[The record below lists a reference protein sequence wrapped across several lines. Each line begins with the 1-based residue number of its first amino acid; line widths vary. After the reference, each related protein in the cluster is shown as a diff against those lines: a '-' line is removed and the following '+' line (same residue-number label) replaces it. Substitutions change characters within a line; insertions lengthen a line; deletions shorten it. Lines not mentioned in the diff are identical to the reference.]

1 MRIRWRDFEIPN
13 SVICEDESRKSTY
26 GKFYV
31 EPFERGFGIT
41 VGNSLRRIL
50 LSSLEGAALVY
61 AKIEGVQ
68 HEFTS
73 MTGVYEDVTEVVL
86 NLKNVLMLIEGNA
99 DEVELKIRVDK
110 AGDVTAG
117 DIEHGP
123 EVTIVNP
130 DLLIAKLTQDIP
142 FNVDLR
148 ARKGRGYATA
158 PENRDGDNEIGVI
171 WMDSSFSPVSRVRYK
186 TENTRVGQ
194 LTNYDRLV
202 LEIWTNGALKPEM
215 ALVEASKILRKHLN
229 PFIQYSNIGA
239 VVQPEEQVVAEETTE
254 SPDLDELRKK
264 LEMPISAL
272 ALGVRAYNCL
282 DGESIRTVGQLV
294 AWKEPDL
301 LRVRNFGQTTLDEIK
316 AKLVEIGLDLGMEVP
331 ASISVEPVGMHI
343 SAAIPQDPMPEYQ
356 VPISEEPQVPAP
368 GFEEPQVPA
377 PDLEEPQVP
386 APDLEEPQVPASD
399 LEEPVPGPADADDSD
414 AEAGVDISAGTI

>member
-13 SVICEDESRKSTY
+13 SVVCEEESRESTY
-26 GKFYV
+26 GRFFV

-73 MTGVYEDVTEVVL
+73 MTGVYEDVPVVVL
-86 NLKNVLMLIEGNA
+86 NLKDVEMQIEGDV
-99 DEVELKIRVDK
+99 DEVDLKIRVDK

-130 DLLIAKLTQDIP
+130 ELHLAKLTQDIP
-142 FNVDLR
+142 FNIDLK
-148 ARKGRGYATA
+148 ARKGRGYNTA

-171 WMDSSFSPVSRVRYK
+171 WMDSAFSPVSRVRYK

-229 PFIQYSNIGA
+229 PFVQYSDIGIA
-239 VVQPEEQVVAEETTE
+239 VQPEEQVVVEESVE
-254 SPDLDELRKK
+254 APDFDELRKK

-272 ALGVRAYNCL
+272 SLGVRAYNCL

-294 AWKEPDL
+294 PWKESDL
-301 LRVRNFGQTTLDEIK
+301 LKVRNFGQTTLDEIK
-316 AKLVEIGLDLGMEVP
+316 AKLIEIGMDLGMDVP
-331 ASISVEPVGMHI
+331 AGSIPQDPVGLHI
-343 SAAIPQDPMPEYQ
+343 SAAIPQDAGAESIPQDAGAESIPQDAGAESIPQ
-356 VPISEEPQVPAP
+356 DAGAESE
-368 GFEEPQVPA
+368 
-377 PDLEEPQVP
+377 
-386 APDLEEPQVPASD
+386 
-399 LEEPVPGPADADDSD
+399 DAGAESED
-414 AEAGVDISAGTI
+414 AEASIDTSAGTLQ

>member
-13 SVICEDESRKSTY
+13 SVVCEEESRESTY
-26 GKFYV
+26 GRFFV

-73 MTGVYEDVTEVVL
+73 MTGVYEDVPVVVL
-86 NLKNVLMLIEGNA
+86 NLKDVDMQIEGA
-99 DEVELKIRVDK
+99 VDEVDLKIRVDK

-123 EVTIVNP
+123 EVTIINP
-130 DLLIAKLTQDIP
+130 ELHLAKLTQDIP
-142 FNVDLR
+142 FNVDLK
-148 ARKGRGYATA
+148 ARKGRGYNTA

-229 PFIQYSNIGA
+229 PFVQYSEIGVA
-239 VVQPEEQVVAEETTE
+239 VQPEEQVVVEETVE
-254 SPDLDELRKK
+254 SPDFDELRKK

-272 ALGVRAYNCL
+272 SLGVRAYNCL

-294 AWKEPDL
+294 AWKESDL
-301 LRVRNFGQTTLDEIK
+301 LKVRNFGQTTLDEIK
-316 AKLVEIGLDLGMEVP
+316 AKLIEIGMDLGMDVP
-331 ASISVEPVGMHI
+331 AGSVPQEPAGLHI
-343 SAAIPQDPMPEYQ
+343 SAAIPQD
-356 VPISEEPQVPAP
+356 
-368 GFEEPQVPA
+368 
-377 PDLEEPQVP
+377 
-386 APDLEEPQVPASD
+386 
-399 LEEPVPGPADADDSD
+399 
-414 AEAGVDISAGTI
+414 AGVDIPQDAGVDIPQDAGVDIPQDAGVDIPQDAGVESEDAEVESEDAEVESEDAEASIDTSAGTLQ

>member
-13 SVICEDESRKSTY
+13 SVVCEEESRESTY
-26 GKFYV
+26 GRFFV

-73 MTGVYEDVTEVVL
+73 MTGVYEDVPVVVL
-86 NLKNVLMLIEGNA
+86 NLKDVDMQIEGA
-99 DEVELKIRVDK
+99 VDEVDLKIRVDK

-130 DLLIAKLTQDIP
+130 ELHIAKLTQDIP
-142 FNVDLR
+142 FNIDLK
-148 ARKGRGYATA
+148 ARKGRGYNTA

-202 LEIWTNGALKPEM
+202 LEIWTNGALRQEM

-229 PFIQYSNIGA
+229 PFVQYSEIGVA
-239 VVQPEEQVVAEETTE
+239 VQPEEQVVVEEIVE
-254 SPDLDELRKK
+254 SPDFDELRKK

-272 ALGVRAYNCL
+272 SLGVRAYNCL

-294 AWKEPDL
+294 AWKESAL
-301 LRVRNFGQTTLDEIK
+301 LKVRNFGQTTLDEIK
-316 AKLVEIGLDLGMEVP
+316 AKLVEIGMDLGMDVP
-331 ASISVEPVGMHI
+331 AGSVPQDSVGLHI
-343 SAAIPQDPMPEYQ
+343 SAAIPQDAGAIPQDAGVE
-356 VPISEEPQVPAP
+356 SE
-368 GFEEPQVPA
+368 
-377 PDLEEPQVP
+377 
-386 APDLEEPQVPASD
+386 
-399 LEEPVPGPADADDSD
+399 DAEVESED
-414 AEAGVDISAGTI
+414 AEASIDTSAGTLQ

>member
-13 SVICEDESRKSTY
+13 SVVCEEESRESTY
-26 GKFYV
+26 GRFFV

-73 MTGVYEDVTEVVL
+73 MTGVYEDVPVVVL
-86 NLKNVLMLIEGNA
+86 NLKDVEMQIEGA
-99 DEVELKIRVDK
+99 VDEVDLKIRVDK

-130 DLLIAKLTQDIP
+130 ELHIAKLTQDIP
-142 FNVDLR
+142 FNIDLK
-148 ARKGRGYATA
+148 ARKGRGYNTA

-186 TENTRVGQ
+186 TENTRVGK

-202 LEIWTNGALKPEM
+202 LEIWTNGALRPEM

-229 PFIQYSNIGA
+229 PFIQYSEIGVA
-239 VVQPEEQVVAEETTE
+239 VQPEEQVVEEEIAE
-254 SPDLDELRKK
+254 SPDFDELRKK

-272 ALGVRAYNCL
+272 SLGVRAYNCL

-294 AWKEPDL
+294 AWRESAL
-301 LRVRNFGQTTLDEIK
+301 LKVRNFGQTTLDEIK
-316 AKLVEIGLDLGMEVP
+316 AKLVEIGMDLGMDVP
-331 ASISVEPVGMHI
+331 AGFVPQDSVGLHI
-343 SAAIPQDPMPEYQ
+343 SAAIPQDAGAIPQDAGAIPQDAGVIPQDAGVE
-356 VPISEEPQVPAP
+356 SE
-368 GFEEPQVPA
+368 
-377 PDLEEPQVP
+377 
-386 APDLEEPQVPASD
+386 
-399 LEEPVPGPADADDSD
+399 DAEVESEDAEVESEDAEVESED
-414 AEAGVDISAGTI
+414 AEASIDTSAGTLQ

>member
-13 SVICEDESRKSTY
+13 SVVCEEESRESTY
-26 GKFYV
+26 GRFFV

-73 MTGVYEDVTEVVL
+73 MTGVYEDVPVVVL
-86 NLKNVLMLIEGNA
+86 NLKDVEMQIEGDV
-99 DEVELKIRVDK
+99 DEVDLKIRVDK

-130 DLLIAKLTQDIP
+130 ELHLAKLTQDIP
-142 FNVDLR
+142 FNIDLK
-148 ARKGRGYATA
+148 ARKGRGYNTA

-171 WMDSSFSPVSRVRYK
+171 WMDSAFSPVSRVRYK

-229 PFIQYSNIGA
+229 PFVQYSDIGIA
-239 VVQPEEQVVAEETTE
+239 VQPEEQVVVEESVE
-254 SPDLDELRKK
+254 APDFDELRKK

-272 ALGVRAYNCL
+272 SLGVRAYNCL

-294 AWKEPDL
+294 PWKESDL
-301 LRVRNFGQTTLDEIK
+301 LKVRNFGQTTLDEIK
-316 AKLVEIGLDLGMEVP
+316 AKLIEIGMDLGMDVP
-331 ASISVEPVGMHI
+331 AGSIPQDPVGLHI
-343 SAAIPQDPMPEYQ
+343 SAAIPQDAGAE
-356 VPISEEPQVPAP
+356 SE
-368 GFEEPQVPA
+368 
-377 PDLEEPQVP
+377 
-386 APDLEEPQVPASD
+386 
-399 LEEPVPGPADADDSD
+399 DAGAESED
-414 AEAGVDISAGTI
+414 AEASIDTSAGTLQ

>member
-13 SVICEDESRKSTY
+13 SVVCEEESRESTY
-26 GKFYV
+26 GRFFV

-61 AKIEGVQ
+61 AKVEGVQ

-73 MTGVYEDVTEVVL
+73 MTGVYEDVPVIVL
-86 NLKNVLMLIEGNA
+86 NLKDVDMQIEGDV
-99 DEVELKIRVDK
+99 DEVDLKIRVDK

-130 DLLIAKLTQDIP
+130 ELHIAKLTQDIP
-142 FNVDLR
+142 FNIDLK
-148 ARKGRGYATA
+148 ARKGRGYNTA

-171 WMDSSFSPVSRVRYK
+171 WMDSAFSPVSRVRYK

-229 PFIQYSNIGA
+229 PFVQYSDIGIA
-239 VVQPEEQVVAEETTE
+239 VQPEEQVVVEESVE
-254 SPDLDELRKK
+254 SPDFDELRKK

-272 ALGVRAYNCL
+272 SLGVRAYNCL

-294 AWKEPDL
+294 AWKESDL
-301 LRVRNFGQTTLDEIK
+301 LKVRNFGQTTLDEIK
-316 AKLVEIGLDLGMEVP
+316 AKLVEIGMDLGMDVP
-331 ASISVEPVGMHI
+331 AGSVPQDSAGLHI
-343 SAAIPQDPMPEYQ
+343 SAAIPQDAGAESIPQDAGAESIPQDAGAE
-356 VPISEEPQVPAP
+356 SE
-368 GFEEPQVPA
+368 
-377 PDLEEPQVP
+377 
-386 APDLEEPQVPASD
+386 
-399 LEEPVPGPADADDSD
+399 D
-414 AEAGVDISAGTI
+414 AESSIDTSAGTLQ

>member
-13 SVICEDESRKSTY
+13 SVVCEEESRESTY
-26 GKFYV
+26 GRFFV

-73 MTGVYEDVTEVVL
+73 MTGVYEDVPVVVL
-86 NLKNVLMLIEGNA
+86 NLKDVDMQIEGA
-99 DEVELKIRVDK
+99 VDEVDLKIRVDK

-130 DLLIAKLTQDIP
+130 ELHIAKLTQDIP
-142 FNVDLR
+142 FNIDLK
-148 ARKGRGYATA
+148 ARKGRGYNTA

-202 LEIWTNGALKPEM
+202 LEIWTNGALRPEM

-229 PFIQYSNIGA
+229 PFVQYSEIGVA
-239 VVQPEEQVVAEETTE
+239 VQPEEQVVVEEIVE
-254 SPDLDELRKK
+254 SPDFDELRKK

-272 ALGVRAYNCL
+272 SLGVRAYNCL

-294 AWKEPDL
+294 AGKESSL
-301 LRVRNFGQTTLDEIK
+301 LKGRNFGKTTRDEIK
-316 AKLVEIGLDLGMEVP
+316 AKLVEIGMDVP
-331 ASISVEPVGMHI
+331 AGFVPQDAVGLHI
-343 SAAIPQDPMPEYQ
+343 SAAIPQDAGA
-356 VPISEEPQVPAP
+356 IPQDA
-368 GFEEPQVPA
+368 GAIPQ
-377 PDLEEPQVP
+377 D
-386 APDLEEPQVPASD
+386 
-399 LEEPVPGPADADDSD
+399 
-414 AEAGVDISAGTI
+414 AGVESEDAGASIDTSAGTLQ